1 MKLLRLPIV
10 KRKHKMYNVSLVNCN
25 DCVFSKKHW
34 IWFSVK
40 DWKSGRYVS
49 AREWGLICLEKKLR
63 GIKNFQIFNEVKR
76 CKRFVHKKSK
86 PLNSY
91 K

>member
-1 MKLLRLPIV
+1 MKLLRLS
-10 KRKHKMYNVSLVNCN
+10 VSVVDCK
-25 DCVFSKKHW
+25 DCVFSKKSW
-34 IWFSVK
+34 IWFSVWSHNLNRFVK
-40 DWKSGRYVS
+40 

-63 GIKNFQIFNEVKR
+63 GIKNYQIFNEVRR

-86 PLNSY
+86 PLDEY

>member
-1 MKLLRLPIV
+1 MPIV
-10 KRKHKMYNVSLVNCN
+10 KRKRKIHHISLVNCN

-34 IWFSVK
+34 VWFSIK
-40 DWKSGRYVS
+40 DWKTGRFIQT
-49 AREWGLICLEKKLR
+49 REWGLICLEKKLR
-63 GIKNFQIFNEVKR
+63 GVRNYQIFNVVRR
-76 CKRFVHKKSK
+76 CRRFVSKKSK